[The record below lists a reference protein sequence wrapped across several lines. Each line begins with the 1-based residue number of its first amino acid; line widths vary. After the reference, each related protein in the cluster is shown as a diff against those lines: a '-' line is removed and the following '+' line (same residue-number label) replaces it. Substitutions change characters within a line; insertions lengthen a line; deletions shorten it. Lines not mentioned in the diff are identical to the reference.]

1 MMVKLPVT
9 SAEFSKSI
17 EQDLINDWACR
28 LLHRDIQEEI
38 RKRTSN
44 TYQEWSFSVSMA
56 PLKEKEGVR
65 VRERWKNKKRERKR
79 ERRTEMESAE
89 GFESAAQIAHKVLN
103 HACTEHTHMHINT
116 FFRSTISYWELK
128 NQSHRYWYR
137 SIICTVKSALQIF
150 LWLDVQPLILRHA
163 RVLFLLISIW
173 CVVTPRQHLYKLN
186 LHVAVRVVHF
196 RAVKESRAIRRQPEA
211 RNEADVRPGEAEG
224 WWERS
229 RRKSIILS

>member
-1 MMVKLPVT
+1 MELQCLYGST
-9 SAEFSKSI
+9 
-17 EQDLINDWACR
+17 Q
-28 LLHRDIQEEI
+28 
-38 RKRTSN
+38 
-44 TYQEWSFSVSMA
+44 
-56 PLKEKEGVR
+56 
-65 VRERWKNKKRERKR
+65 RERGSEGEREMEKQKEREE

-173 CVVTPRQHLYKLN
+173 CVVTPRQHLRKAGLSEDNQKQGTKQMYGLGRQRDGEKG
-186 LHVAVRVVHF
+186 HV
-196 RAVKESRAIRRQPEA
+196 ESQ
-211 RNEADVRPGEAEG
+211 
-224 WWERS
+224 
-229 RRKSIILS
+229 

>member
-79 ERRTEMESAE
+79 EEQRWRVLR
-89 GFESAAQIAHKVLN
+89 GLNLLHKSPTKCSTT
-103 HACTEHTHMHINT
+103 HALSTHMHINT